1 MKYYGKKEVELKD
14 LERSKEGRDK
24 IITAE
29 DMIIYVDKP

>member
-1 MKYYGKKEVELKD
+1 MEKKKLNLKIW
-14 LERSKEGRDK
+14 KEGRDK